1 MTPLILYCTEN
12 IGEDLL
18 FSEHFDEPFDQ
29 RDEPLLCIPP
39 PKAALRCDG
48 VIGILRS

>member
-1 MTPLILYCTEN
+1 LACLAQGN
-12 IGEDLL
+12 RLK
-18 FSEHFDEPFDQ
+18 
-29 RDEPLLCIPP
+29 RIPP